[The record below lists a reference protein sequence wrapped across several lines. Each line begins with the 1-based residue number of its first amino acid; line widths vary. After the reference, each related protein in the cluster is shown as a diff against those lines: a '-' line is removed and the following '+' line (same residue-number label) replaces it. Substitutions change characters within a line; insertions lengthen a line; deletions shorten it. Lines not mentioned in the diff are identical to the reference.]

1 LFSYENPVTV
11 SCILVCHQLVST
23 SSPNEAWETLA
34 KLFSKK
40 NEARLQLLEKELAS
54 ISQGTMSINKYFI
67 KVKNICREIRSAKL
81 R

>member
-1 LFSYENPVTV
+1 
-11 SCILVCHQLVST
+11 
-23 SSPNEAWETLA
+23 
-34 KLFSKK
+34 LFSKK